1 MNVIQ
6 GAFITL
12 RFASGGGWWSSAT
25 HTWLRSI
32 WRNKMAIV
40 LSRFMQE
47 RNRGTVMESGT
58 LQFAGQ
64 TMAGGRDV
72 RFVYSPVCGSV
83 YGSV

>member
-1 MNVIQ
+1 
-6 GAFITL
+6 
-12 RFASGGGWWSSAT
+12 
-25 HTWLRSI
+25 
-32 WRNKMAIV
+32 
-40 LSRFMQE
+40 
-47 RNRGTVMESGT
+47 MESGT